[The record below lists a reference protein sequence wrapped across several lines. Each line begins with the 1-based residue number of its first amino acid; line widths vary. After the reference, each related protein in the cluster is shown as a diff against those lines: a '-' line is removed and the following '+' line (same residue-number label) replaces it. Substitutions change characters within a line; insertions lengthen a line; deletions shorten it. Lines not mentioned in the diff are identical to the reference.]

1 MKTTKLTLAACVAV
15 AAVLGGSFGTANA
28 ELVSAS
34 VEDLAEA
41 RSLHLSIMENMAG
54 MERKKG
60 EGKKGKSPH
69 DNHGGGRPANGG
81 NKKDEVTNI
90 WLEPRPN
97 SKNNNLKKK
106 RGKRDDT
113 EVCIMV
119 NCKKGKK
126 VVGADSS
133 GCGGSCVNDDDQN
146 PPPELSLYALRHKGR
161 TRRIDVDGVPVVGRG
176 DEVSIIVEEA
186 VENKKNE
193 KNARNLDEITNI
205 RVDPA
210 PAMLEM
216 DAENKK
222 KGGKKKDGVSTMPV
236 DRDDNKKN
244 NNKKNDGPSTTP
256 VNRVGKKCKTETG
269 LKVCSACC
277 KDARA
282 HGLNHDKTLKCI
294 FKQDKKSMRGT
305 NKESC
310 VSGRSS
316 SPSS

>member
-1 MKTTKLTLAACVAV
+1 MKTTKLTLAACVAA
-15 AAVLGGSFGTANA
+15 AAVLGGSSGTANA

-34 VEDLAEA
+34 VEGLAEA
-41 RSLHLSIMENMAG
+41 RSLHLSIMENMAD

-60 EGKKGKSPH
+60 KGKKGKSPR

-81 NKKDEVTNI
+81 NKRDEVTNI

-97 SKNNNLKKK
+97 SKNNNRKKK
-106 RGKRDDT
+106 RGQRDNT

-126 VVGADSS
+126 LVGADSS
-133 GCGGSCVNDDDQN
+133 GCGGSCVNGDDQN
-146 PPPELSLYALRHKGR
+146 
-161 TRRIDVDGVPVVGRG
+161 
-176 DEVSIIVEEA
+176 EVSIIVEEA
-186 VENKKNE
+186 VENKKNK
-193 KNARNLDEITNI
+193 KNVRNLDEMTNI
-205 RVDPA
+205 RVDPT

-216 DAENKK
+216 DAEKKK

-244 NNKKNDGPSTTP
+244 NNKKNDGPSIIP

-310 VSGRSS
+310 VSGRGS